1 MKKMTITNCE
11 PSQKYIKR
19 NRYSKQSI
27 FDREGTI
34 ERFSLGVCLAIASYF
49 LIDTMNNNK
58 LKLFWRNKCHQI
70 SRGSFFLFLVTIL
83 CHLPS

>member
-1 MKKMTITNCE
+1 MTTYLESYLHTKYMYYFNEKMRITNRE

-58 LKLFWRNKCHQI
+58 LKLFWRNKC
-70 SRGSFFLFLVTIL
+70 
-83 CHLPS
+83 